1 VDRIL
6 YTAMSGAKQAMEVQS
21 VVSHNLANVDTSGFR
36 AQLAVMRAVPV
47 QGDGH
52 LPTRVSA
59 AATTPGVDWRAGPLN
74 ATGRDLDIAISDD
87 GLLAIQDPA
96 GNEAYTRRGDLQVD
110 GNGLLRSGGHPVI
123 GERGPMIIPLG
134 AEVFIG
140 TQGVV
145 SIIGE
150 GQKADAIVEIG
161 RLKLV
166 SPGDQV
172 LQRGADGLFRLPPV
186 DGEAQVLPADDQII
200 VRTGVLE
207 GSNVNPVE
215 SMVAMIDVARRYEMQ
230 MKVIS
235 SADENAQRANSLLSL
250 S

>member
-1 VDRIL
+1 MDRIL
-6 YTAMSGAKQAMEVQS
+6 YTAMSGARQAMEVQS

-36 AQLAVMRAVPV
+36 AQLAAMRAVPV
-47 QGDGH
+47 QGEGH
-52 LPTRVSA
+52 LPTRVSV
-59 AATTPGVDWRAGPLN
+59 AATTPGVDWRAGPLM
-74 ATGRDLDIAISDD
+74 ATERDLDIAISDD

-110 GNGLLRSGGHPVI
+110 GNGILRSGGHPVI
-123 GERGPMIIPLG
+123 GERGPIVIPLG

-140 TQGVV
+140 TQGAV

-150 GQKADAIVEIG
+150 GQKADALVEIG
-161 RLKLV
+161 KLKLV
-166 SPGDQV
+166 SPGEAN
-172 LQRGADGLFRLPPV
+172 LERGADGLFRL
-186 DGEAQVLPADDQII
+186 DGELQVLPADDQIT

-207 GSNVNPVE
+207 GSNVNPIE

-235 SADENAQRANSLLSL
+235 SADENAQRANSLLAL
-250 S
+250 QG